1 MRDNIKKVFYFLKGL
16 NKEFSLFI
24 FTICLIYAIEAI
36 FHPILTKLIFDEAVI
51 RKSLKIFFIL
61 ISSYLFLGI
70 FINLISFFVELWG
83 KSFEN
88 KILSKILKKTLMSY
102 YNKDYAYILQK
113 GEGYFIGRVYKDVM
127 EAFPLFI
134 SSIRNISTNLTRV
147 IAFTSVLIYISWQ
160 ATLIMFIL
168 IPFIVY
174 FSNLLSQK
182 IKSATL
188 VERETESEFINF
200 LNKNISSYKAV
211 NILNLLGKVLESTI
225 FAFNK
230 YLNALYRNFKIITT
244 YNTGIYLIMNISD
257 FCSLLVGAIFLLKG
271 KMTFGGYLAFVTAFW
286 RSVTAVSQFFAPF
299 AQLNKSLTIINR
311 IYEFEK
317 EEKVKF
323 YKVKDEVILENVCFS
338 YDKNFVFKDFSLRI
352 KKGEKI
358 LIKGPNGSGK
368 TTLANIMSGLL
379 KVQSGNVI
387 LPPRI
392 SSLTLPFEFPLLKIK
407 ELPIKEKLLKDFGLM
422 EFVDKYPHEL
432 SIGNMQKLAI
442 ALIFSKEAD
451 LYILDE
457 PLANIDKESTIVL
470 MKHILDLSRDKT
482 LVVIM
487 HKGDEWHQFF
497 DRILDLKE
505 NKKEV

>member
-1 MRDNIKKVFYFLKGL
+1 M
-16 NKEFSLFI
+16 
-24 FTICLIYAIEAI
+24 
-36 FHPILTKLIFDEAVI
+36 
-51 RKSLKIFFIL
+51 
-61 ISSYLFLGI
+61 
-70 FINLISFFVELWG
+70 
-83 KSFEN
+83 
-88 KILSKILKKTLMSY
+88 
-102 YNKDYAYILQK
+102 
-113 GEGYFIGRVYKDVM
+113 
-127 EAFPLFI
+127 
-134 SSIRNISTNLTRV
+134 
-147 IAFTSVLIYISWQ
+147 
-160 ATLIMFIL
+160 
-168 IPFIVY
+168 
-174 FSNLLSQK
+174 
-182 IKSATL
+182 
-188 VERETESEFINF
+188 
-200 LNKNISSYKAV
+200 
-211 NILNLLGKVLESTI
+211 
-225 FAFNK
+225 
-230 YLNALYRNFKIITT
+230 
-244 YNTGIYLIMNISD
+244 
-257 FCSLLVGAIFLLKG
+257 
-271 KMTFGGYLAFVTAFW
+271 
-286 RSVTAVSQFFAPF
+286 
-299 AQLNKSLTIINR
+299 
-311 IYEFEK
+311 
-317 EEKVKF
+317 KF

-379 KVQSGNVI
+379 KVQSRNVI

-392 SSLTLPFEFPLLKIK
+392 SYLTLPFEFPLLKIK

-505 NKKEV
+505 NKKD